1 MKLGINYGT
10 KYGIKY
16 PIVFFAFVCV
26 AGLIAFYI
34 LYPSHPTI
42 ATYHVLNLDKDVKR
56 WQAMEADGKRL
67 GVPLQR
73 FPGFNGSVLTQH
85 TVHPLG
91 VGRAM
96 IRPNRKDKEGKHL
109 VNLGLVGCFVAHRNL
124 LTHLSTLPYSDSAGH
139 MILEDDIRLPDDFQA
154 RWAAAA
160 SKIPGSYDII
170 QCGLWHPLGTEISK
184 GIFRLKTDVTKRVN
198 LGAFCYVVRHGA
210 LRTKILPW
218 LQYMVDAYDEH
229 LALKYGEWESYGLQ
243 PNLVTVNE
251 DVGES
256 SINQINEGGK

>member
-1 MKLGINYGT
+1 MKISLKWVTTAILAT
-10 KYGIKY
+10 MIAVA
-16 PIVFFAFVCV
+16 VFYC
-26 AGLIAFYI
+26 I
-34 LYPSHPTI
+34 PTHPTLDTI
-42 ATYHVLNLDKDVKR
+42 HVLNLDKDVKR
-56 WQAMEADGKRL
+56 WQTMEANGTRL
-67 GVPLQR
+67 GLPLQR
-73 FPGFNGSVLTQH
+73 FPGFNGRVLTQH

-139 MILEDDIRLPDDFQA
+139 MILEDDITLPDDFMS
-154 RWAAAA
+154 RWAAVAA
-160 SKIPGSYDII
+160 RVPGSYDIV
-170 QCGLWHPLGTEISK
+170 QCGLWHPLGTEVAP
-184 GIFRLKTDVTKRVN
+184 GILRLRTDPTKRVN

-218 LQYMVDAYDEH
+218 LRYMVDAYDEQ
-229 LALKYGEWESYGLQ
+229 LALKYGEWESYGVQ

-256 SINQINEGGK
+256 SINQINEQT

>member
-73 FPGFNGSVLTQH
+73 FPGFNG
-85 TVHPLG
+85 
-91 VGRAM
+91 
-96 IRPNRKDKEGKHL
+96 
-109 VNLGLVGCFVAHRNL
+109 
-124 LTHLSTLPYSDSAGH
+124 
-139 MILEDDIRLPDDFQA
+139 
-154 RWAAAA
+154 A
-160 SKIPGSYDII
+160 S
-170 QCGLWHPLGTEISK
+170 
-184 GIFRLKTDVTKRVN
+184 
-198 LGAFCYVVRHGA
+198 
-210 LRTKILPW
+210 
-218 LQYMVDAYDEH
+218 
-229 LALKYGEWESYGLQ
+229 
-243 PNLVTVNE
+243 
-251 DVGES
+251 
-256 SINQINEGGK
+256 